1 MMPMESK
8 RGFRLT
14 EVAPHSFDMPS
25 GFYRTSMATVMN
37 QDSFDRLSQQDQA
50 ALGKLFGEELSRI
63 SGAFWDDFDAAGLA
77 ALNNAGDNTLIMA
90 SEADQAVWH
99 KKAEKIINQVISDIS
114 DTGIDGRAA
123 YDYFRGEFETLK
135 AGQ

>member
-1 MMPMESK
+1 
-8 RGFRLT
+8 
-14 EVAPHSFDMPS
+14 MPS

-50 ALGKLFGEELSRI
+50 ALDKLFGEELSRI